1 MLENVLLKRE
11 REREIERHRERIE
24 GCCWN
29 NVVNE
34 SKRLEHPLIN
44 IHFTLL
50 DNEQKPQTNSAR
62 KLRSDHI
69 IDLI

>member
-11 REREIERHRERIE
+11 IERHREMIE
-24 GCCWN
+24 RCCWN